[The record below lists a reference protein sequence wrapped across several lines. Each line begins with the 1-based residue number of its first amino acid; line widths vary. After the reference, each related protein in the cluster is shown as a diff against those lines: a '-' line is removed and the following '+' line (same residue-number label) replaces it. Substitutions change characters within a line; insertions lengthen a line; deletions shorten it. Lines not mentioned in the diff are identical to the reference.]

1 MKEVRYFYVPEAE
14 MADVLPDEEAQHAI
28 RVLRL
33 DVGDTIFLM
42 DGKGAF
48 HQAEITFIS
57 NHKCQ
62 YRITESLQ
70 QEKSWRGHLCVAMAP
85 TKMLERTEWFVE
97 KATEI
102 GVDEFAFLDCKFSER
117 RVLKLPRI
125 EKICVAAVK
134 QSRKPWMPTMN
145 EMVDFNHFVTA
156 LRKGQKFIA
165 HCYNEI
171 DRDDLFSLLT
181 KPFSTLGIET
191 DDDCTILIGP
201 EGDFSIDEVR
211 LAVDNGWRSVSLGD
225 SRLRTETAAIVAA
238 EMMQIA
244 RRK

>member
-1 MKEVRYFYVPEAE
+1 MKEVRYFYVPEVETSDA
-14 MADVLPDEEAQHAI
+14 LPDEEAQHAI

-33 DVGDTIFLM
+33 DVGDIIFLM
-42 DGKGAF
+42 DGKGCF

-62 YRITESLQ
+62 YRILETMP
-70 QEKSWRGHLCVAMAP
+70 QEKTWNGRLCVAMAP

-102 GVDEFAFLDCKFSER
+102 GVDEFAFLNCKFSER

-125 EKICVAAVK
+125 EKICVSAVK
-134 QSRKPWMPTMN
+134 QSRKAWIPLMH
-145 EMVDFNHFVTA
+145 EMDDFRDFVTTP
-156 LRKGQKFIA
+156 RSGRKFIA
-165 HCYNEI
+165 HCYNEFEKQ
-171 DRDDLFSLLT
+171 DLFAMLT
-181 KPFSTLGIET
+181 QPCPDINH
-191 DDDCTILIGP
+191 DCTVLIGP
-201 EGDFSIDEVR
+201 EGDFSVDEVK
-211 LAVDNGWRSVSLGD
+211 LAIDNGWVSVSLGE

-244 RRK
+244 RRKQ

>member
-14 MADVLPDEEAQHAI
+14 TTDVLPDEEAQHAI

-42 DGKGAF
+42 DGKGCF
-48 HQAEITFIS
+48 HQAEITFTS

-70 QEKSWRGHLCVAMAP
+70 QEKSWKGHLCVAMAP

-102 GVDEFAFLDCKFSER
+102 GVDEFVFLDCKFSER

-125 EKICVAAVK
+125 EKICVSAVK
-134 QSRKPWMPTMN
+134 QSRKAWAPELN
-145 EMVDFNHFVTA
+145 EIIDFKNFVTA
-156 LRKGQKFIA
+156 PRKGQRFIA

-171 DRDDLFSLLT
+171 DKEDFFSLLT
-181 KPFSTLGIET
+181 QKKSMLDAESN
-191 DDDCTILIGP
+191 DDCTVLIGP

-211 LAVDNGWRSVSLGD
+211 LAVDNGWRSVSLGE